1 MRNFILLLFF
11 ALLFVSCKTKN
22 ENVEISADKAVAI
35 PNADGWYTLFNG
47 KNFDGWQFNDK
58 PGTFSIVDG
67 AIKVNGKR
75 SHLFYVGPVENH
87 NFKNF
92 EFKADIMTKPG
103 ANSGVYFHTQYQPE
117 GWPVKGYEVQ
127 VNNSHSD
134 WRRTGGLWGV
144 KDVKEVPTKDD
155 EWFTM
160 YIKVEGKHII
170 VKLNDQTITDYVE
183 PENVNY
189 EGMPG
194 RKISSG
200 TFALQGHDPNST
212 VFYKNIMVKPLP

>member
-1 MRNFILLLFF
+1 MRKVILLLFF
-11 ALLFVSCKTKN
+11 SMLIIACKGNK
-22 ENVEISADKAVAI
+22 EKAEKAAESAPK
-35 PNADGWYTLFNG
+35 PNADGWYSLFDG
-47 KNFDGWQFNDK
+47 KDFDGWKFNDQ

-75 SHLFYVGPVENH
+75 SHLFYVGPVMNH

-92 EFKADIMTKPG
+92 EFKTDIMTKPG
-103 ANSGVYFHTQYQPE
+103 SNSGVYFHTQYQPE
-117 GWPVKGYEVQ
+117 GWPDKGYEVQ
-127 VNNSHSD
+127 VNNSHTD

-144 KDVKEVPTKDD
+144 KDVKEVPVKDD

-170 VKLNDQTITDYVE
+170 VKLNGQTITDYVE

-200 TFALQGHDPNST
+200 TFALQGHDPGST
-212 VFYKNIMVKPLP
+212 VFYKNIMVKLLP